1 MSFYPPKDET
11 ITDSPLTEARLMV
24 VQGVYQHF
32 LLARQETEIMEEFL
46 LHRFDN
52 TAADKKL
59 FSKLMKATIENK
71 DRYLQMVTANIGP
84 EWEIDR
90 MGLVEKSLL
99 VVAIAELET
108 CPKTPFKVVI
118 NEFLDV
124 AKAFLNVPE
133 VSFIN
138 GILNNIAAKVRPED
152 FAKAQA
158 ERAARKPQAV

>member
-32 LLARQETEIMEEFL
+32 LLDRHETEIMEEFL

-59 FSKLMKATIENK
+59 FSKLMRATIENK
-71 DRYLQMVTANIGP
+71 DRYLQMIAANIGP
-84 EWEIDR
+84 DWEMDR

-108 CPKTPFKVVI
+108 CPKTPIKVVI
-118 NEFLDV
+118 NEFLNV
-124 AKAFLNVPE
+124 AKSFLNVPE

-138 GILNNIAAKVRPED
+138 GVLNTVAGKLRPED
-152 FAKAQA
+152 FAKIKA
-158 ERAARKPQAV
+158 ERDAKKPKAV